1 MALRSKSSENRNKV
15 CISNNA
21 TDNDVDILF
30 RENSFSQIKGYF
42 AQANISVQPD
52 TRLDII
58 DRTKYQKASAEHNVR
73 IPNANYNIHVQ
84 LCTITCIFKYGFSM
98 SSIFL

>member
-58 DRTKYQKASAEHNVR
+58 DRTKYQKASAEHKVR
-73 IPNANYNIHVQ
+73 IPHVN
-84 LCTITCIFKYGFSM
+84 CDMHVHIRTIDPCICLVM
-98 SSIFL
+98 I

>member
-1 MALRSKSSENRNKV
+1 MALSSKSSENRHKV
-15 CISNNA
+15 CIGNNA

-58 DRTKYQKASAEHNVR
+58 DRTKYQKASAEHKVR
-73 IPNANYNIHVQ
+73 IPNAIAIYIIH
-84 LCTITCIFKYGFSM
+84 LHTIDPCSCLVMF
-98 SSIFL
+98 